1 MPKLK
6 SKKILAPEKQFLAFP
21 DHYVNLPGKIEFTEL
36 AKLATTDVD
45 TYGEKSGKVIA
56 RGTLVHMA
64 ADGVVTKPTYSAET
78 TTGTTGTKANAVL
91 FNTIDIEDFDGK
103 TDPYV
108 NAAVLVH
115 GFVRKDRLIGDKD
128 AIEFSDMIHVVNN

>member
-21 DHYVNLPGKIEFTEL
+21 DHYVNLPGKIAFAEL
-36 AKLATTDVD
+36 AKLATTDAD

-56 RGTLVHMA
+56 RGTLVHMDE
-64 ADGVVTKPTYSAET
+64 DGVVTKPTYSKT
-78 TTGTTGTKANAVL
+78 VTNGTKANAVL
-91 FNTIDIEDFDGK
+91 FNTIDIEDYDEK

-128 AIEFSDMIHVVNN
+128 AIEFSDLIHVVNK

>member
-21 DHYVNLPGKIEFTEL
+21 DHYVNLPGKITFTEL
-36 AKLATTDVD
+36 ANLATTDVA

-56 RGTLVHMA
+56 RGTLVHMDE
-64 ADGVVTKPTYSAET
+64 DGNVTKPTYSKTVAD
-78 TTGTTGTKANAVL
+78 GTKANAVL
-91 FNTIDIEDFDGK
+91 FNTIDIEDYDEK

-128 AIEFSDMIHVVNN
+128 AIEFSDLIHVVNN

>member
-21 DHYVNLPGKIEFTEL
+21 DHYVNLPGKIAFAEL
-36 AKLATTDVD
+36 AKLATTDVA

-56 RGTLVHMA
+56 RGTLVHMDE
-64 ADGVVTKPTYSAET
+64 DGVVTKPTFTAAAAK
-78 TTGTTGTKANAVL
+78 GTKANAVL
-91 FNTIDIEDFDGK
+91 FNTIDIEDYDAV

-108 NAAVLVH
+108 NASILVH
-115 GFVRKDRLIGDKD
+115 GFVRKDRLLGDKD
-128 AIEFSDMIHVVNN
+128 AIEFGDLIHVVNK

>member
-21 DHYVNLPGKIEFTEL
+21 DHYVNLPGKIAFAEL
-36 AKLATTDVD
+36 AKLATTDAD

-56 RGTLVHMA
+56 RGTLVHMNE
-64 ADGVVTKPTYSAET
+64 DGNVTKPTYSKT
-78 TTGTTGTKANAVL
+78 VTDGTKANAVL
-91 FNTIDIEDFDGK
+91 FNTIDIEDYDEK

-128 AIEFSDMIHVVNN
+128 AIEFSDLIHVVNN

>member
-21 DHYVNLPGKIEFTEL
+21 DHYVNLPGKIAFAEL
-36 AKLATTDVD
+36 ANLATTDVA

-56 RGTLVHMA
+56 RGTLVHM
-64 ADGVVTKPTYSAET
+64 DEKGNVTKPTYSKT
-78 TTGTTGTKANAVL
+78 VTNGTKANAVL
-91 FNTIDIEDFDGK
+91 FNTIDIEDYDEN
-103 TDPYV
+103 TDLYV

-115 GFVRKDRLIGDKD
+115 GFVRKDRLLGDNENLD
-128 AIEFSDMIHVVNN
+128 FSDLIHVVNN

>member
-21 DHYVNLPGKIEFTEL
+21 DHYVNLPGKIAFTEL
-36 AKLATTDVD
+36 ANLATTDVA

-56 RGTLVHMA
+56 RGTLVHM
-64 ADGVVTKPTYSAET
+64 DENGVVTKPTYSKT
-78 TTGTTGTKANAVL
+78 VTDGTKANAVL
-91 FNTIDIEDFDGK
+91 FNTIDIEDYDEK

-128 AIEFSDMIHVVNN
+128 AIEFSDLIHVVNN

>member
-21 DHYVNLPGKIEFTEL
+21 DHYVNLPGKIDFAEL

-56 RGTLVHMA
+56 RGTLVHMN
-64 ADGVVTKPTYSAET
+64 ADGVVTKPTYSANVT
-78 TTGTTGTKANAVL
+78 DGTKANAVL
-91 FNTIDIEDFDGK
+91 FNTIDIEDYDEK
-103 TDPYV
+103 TDLYV

-128 AIEFSDMIHVVNN
+128 AIEFGDLIHVVNN

>member
-1 MPKLK
+1 MPKLR

-21 DHYVNLPGKIEFTEL
+21 DHYVNLPGKIAFAEL
-36 AKLATTDVD
+36 AKLATTDVA

-56 RGTLVHMA
+56 RGTLVYMD
-64 ADGVVTKPTYSAET
+64 ADGNVSKPTAT
-78 TTGTTGTKANAVL
+78 AAATGGTKANAVL
-91 FNTIDIEDFDGK
+91 FNTIDIEDYDAV

-115 GFVRKDRLIGDKD
+115 GFVRKDRLIGDKENLD
-128 AIEFSDMIHVVNN
+128 FSDLIHVVNN

>member
-21 DHYVNLPGKIEFTEL
+21 DHYVNLPGKIAFAEL
-36 AKLATTDVD
+36 AKLATTDAD

-56 RGTLVHMA
+56 RGTLVHMDE
-64 ADGVVTKPTYSAET
+64 DGNVTKPTYSKT
-78 TTGTTGTKANAVL
+78 VTDGTKANAVL
-91 FNTIDIEDFDGK
+91 FNTIDIEDYDEN

-128 AIEFSDMIHVVNN
+128 AIEFSDLIHVVNN

>member
-21 DHYVNLPGKIEFTEL
+21 DHYVNLPGKIAFAEL
-36 AKLATTDVD
+36 ANLATTDVA

-56 RGTLVHMA
+56 RGTLVHMDE
-64 ADGVVTKPTYSAET
+64 DGNVKKPTYSKT
-78 TTGTTGTKANAVL
+78 VTNGTKANAVL
-91 FNTIDIEDFDGK
+91 FNTIDIEDYDEK

-128 AIEFSDMIHVVNN
+128 AIEFSDLIHVVNN

>member
-21 DHYVNLPGKIEFTEL
+21 DHYVNLPGKIAFAEL
-36 AKLATTDVD
+36 AKLATTDVA

-56 RGTLVHMA
+56 RGTLVHMDE
-64 ADGVVTKPTYSAET
+64 DGNVTKPTYSKT
-78 TTGTTGTKANAVL
+78 VTDGTKANAVL
-91 FNTIDIEDFDGK
+91 FNTIDIEDYDEK
-103 TDPYV
+103 TDPYI

-115 GFVRKDRLIGDKD
+115 GFVRKDRLIGDKENLD
-128 AIEFSDMIHVVNN
+128 FSDLIHVVNN

>member
-21 DHYVNLPGKIEFTEL
+21 DHYVNLPGKIAFAEL
-36 AKLATTDVD
+36 ANLATTDVA

-56 RGTLVHMA
+56 RGTLVHMDE
-64 ADGVVTKPTYSAET
+64 DGNVTKPTYSKT
-78 TTGTTGTKANAVL
+78 VTDGTKANAVL
-91 FNTIDIEDFDGK
+91 FNTIDIEDYDEK

-115 GFVRKDRLIGDKD
+115 GFVRKDRLIGNKD
-128 AIEFSDMIHVVNN
+128 AIEFSDLIHVVNN

>member
-21 DHYVNLPGKIEFTEL
+21 DHYVNLPGKIAFAEL
-36 AKLATTDVD
+36 AKLATTDVA

-56 RGTLVHMA
+56 RGTLVHMDE
-64 ADGVVTKPTYSAET
+64 DGVVTQPSAT
-78 TTGTTGTKANAVL
+78 AKANAVL
-91 FNTIDIEDFDGK
+91 FNTIDIEDYDEK

-115 GFVRKDRLIGDKD
+115 GFVRKDRLIGDE
-128 AIEFSDMIHVVNN
+128 ANIEFGDLIHVVNN

>member
-21 DHYVNLPGKIEFTEL
+21 DHYVNLPGKIAFTEL
-36 AKLATTDVD
+36 AKLATTDAD

-56 RGTLVHMA
+56 RGTLVHMDE
-64 ADGVVTKPTYSAET
+64 DGNVTKPTYSKTVAD
-78 TTGTTGTKANAVL
+78 GTKANAVL
-91 FNTIDIEDFDGK
+91 FNTIDIEDYDEK
-103 TDPYV
+103 IDPYV

-115 GFVRKDRLIGDKD
+115 GFVRKDRLLGDKD
-128 AIEFSDMIHVVNN
+128 AIEFSDLIHVVNN

>member
-21 DHYVNLPGKIEFTEL
+21 DHYVNLPGKIAFEEL
-36 AKLATTDVD
+36 AKLATTDAD

-56 RGTLVHMA
+56 RGTLVHMKE
-64 ADGVVTKPTYSAET
+64 DGTVTKPTYSET
-78 TTGTTGTKANAVL
+78 VTNGTKANAVL
-91 FNTIDIEDFDGK
+91 FNTIYIEDYDEK
-103 TDPYV
+103 TDLYV

-115 GFVRKDRLIGDKD
+115 GFVRKDRLLGDKD
-128 AIEFSDMIHVVNN
+128 AIEFSDLIHVVNN

>member
-21 DHYVNLPGKIEFTEL
+21 DHYVNLPGKIAFAEL
-36 AKLATTDVD
+36 AKLATTDAD

-56 RGTLVHMA
+56 RGTLVHMDE
-64 ADGVVTKPTYSAET
+64 DGNVTKPTYSKT
-78 TTGTTGTKANAVL
+78 VTDGTKANAVL
-91 FNTIDIEDFDGK
+91 FNTIDIEDYDEK

-115 GFVRKDRLIGDKD
+115 GFVRKDRLIGDKENLD
-128 AIEFSDMIHVVNN
+128 FSDSIHVVNN